1 MTEPLRPMNL
11 GGILDRTFHIYR
23 SRFLVFVLIGI
34 APQLAHGIFLLL
46 GEIERYTTLSYAI
59 KEMLGRAANQLPND
73 WPASFVHFLGWP
85 LIAYLVSRDLQGE
98 RPTLTTALKWC
109 RNRWKS
115 WLAISALLWAV
126 CTVVPFLL
134 QRLIWASGLQA
145 WAWRHLGFEI
155 LSSPGSLLFFLAQW
169 SFGSLLVFAIA
180 LSAPVWAIE
189 QIATLQ
195 SIRRGWPLVR
205 GIWIR
210 IVVTL
215 IMRDALQWILTAS
228 LMFVVGILFKVA
240 FRNYADE
247 AAQISIR
254 WNIFVVMNRVSSV
267 LVAPLLPIAVTLFYY
282 DQRIRLEGYDI
293 ERMMTAA
300 GLNPTAPPTSDI
312 PGAAPSAPE
321 AQP

>member
-1 MTEPLRPMNL
+1 
-11 GGILDRTFHIYR
+11 
-23 SRFLVFVLIGI
+23 
-34 APQLAHGIFLLL
+34 
-46 GEIERYTTLSYAI
+46 
-59 KEMLGRAANQLPND
+59 
-73 WPASFVHFLGWP
+73 
-85 LIAYLVSRDLQGE
+85 
-98 RPTLTTALKWC
+98 
-109 RNRWKS
+109 
-115 WLAISALLWAV
+115 
-126 CTVVPFLL
+126 
-134 QRLIWASGLQA
+134 
-145 WAWRHLGFEI
+145 
-155 LSSPGSLLFFLAQW
+155 
-169 SFGSLLVFAIA
+169 
-180 LSAPVWAIE
+180 
-189 QIATLQ
+189 
-195 SIRRGWPLVR
+195 
-205 GIWIR
+205 
-210 IVVTL
+210 
-215 IMRDALQWILTAS
+215 MRDALQWILTAS